1 MKVGDLIKW
10 RSTGCHGVITKIER
24 SGIHVF
30 VHMLCSADD
39 DGDGGGEI
47 RAFHQELVEAKAE
60 VISARR

>member
-1 MKVGDLIKW
+1 
-10 RSTGCHGVITKIER
+10 
-24 SGIHVF
+24 VF